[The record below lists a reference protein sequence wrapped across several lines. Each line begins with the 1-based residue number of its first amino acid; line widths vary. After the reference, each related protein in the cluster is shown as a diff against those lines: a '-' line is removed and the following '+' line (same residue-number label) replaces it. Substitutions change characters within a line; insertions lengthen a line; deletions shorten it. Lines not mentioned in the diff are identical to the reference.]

1 MAEGRWTMKSEEHQ
15 FKLAE
20 VALIGTFLS
29 LVVLILCWM
38 VLQHN
43 PTKIATSM
51 NLQEQSID
59 FSCEFASET
68 PEK

>member
-1 MAEGRWTMKSEEHQ
+1 MTKEEHL

-20 VALIGTFLS
+20 VAIISTILS
-29 LVVLILCWM
+29 SVVLILCWM

-59 FSCEFASET
+59 FNCEFASET

>member
-1 MAEGRWTMKSEEHQ
+1 MAKEEHL
-15 FKLAE
+15 FKLAKI
-20 VALIGTFLS
+20 AIISTILS
-29 LVVLILCWM
+29 SVLLILCWM

-43 PTKIATSM
+43 PTKITTSM